1 MLCLCS
7 WQGERKPHLLPQLAI
22 DSFADF
28 QTVILR
34 VSSGGPQPA
43 LSQWVHGPGL
53 YCFRPHSNQQ
63 CCKVWPSAPTKHK
76 GSVKYTFPWHPLT
89 RGPQVRVFLF
99 YRFQCECGIIV
110 LPFLF
115 SPWLLLI
122 CLVLTAHMLSLTYLH
137 SFVLTSPCCS
147 LSPCQALLAPCPWD
161 VLGKADSGAHWS
173 VPVLSSWAL
182 CYILS
187 PLSTWGGGWWSG
199 L

>member
-7 WQGERKPHLLPQLAI
+7 WQGERKPHLLPQLTI

-89 RGPQVRVFLF
+89 QGPQVRVFLF

-115 SPWLLLI
+115 FTMASSHLPGVNSSHAFTHIFTLFCPNISLLFSI
-122 CLVLTAHMLSLTYLH
+122 
-137 SFVLTSPCCS
+137 S
-147 LSPCQALLAPCPWD
+147 LSSIAGPVSLGCAGEGRFWGTLKCPCP
-161 VLGKADSGAHWS
+161 
-173 VPVLSSWAL
+173 
-182 CYILS
+182 
-187 PLSTWGGGWWSG
+187 
-199 L
+199 